1 MSIYPKKYDVIVVGG
16 GHAGCEAALAA
27 SRMGCS
33 TLLLTMNLDTIA
45 AMSCNPAI
53 GGLAKGQ
60 LVKEIDALGG
70 EMGKAIDKTG
80 TQFRILNTSKGPAVR
95 SSRAQADKERYRL
108 YMKSVLENQPNL
120 DLKQGT
126 VERILVKDK
135 VACGVE
141 TNIGERFLGKT
152 TIICPGTFLN
162 GLIHIGLVHF
172 PAGRMGEFPAT
183 GLSNS
188 LRELGFKMGR
198 FKTGTCP
205 RLDGKS
211 IDFSKLKVQY
221 GDEPPTPFSFS
232 TKRITQ
238 KQIPCYITYTNP
250 RTHRIIKSG
259 LDRSPLYTG
268 IIKGTGVRYCP
279 SVEDKVMKFP
289 DRDRH
294 QIFLEPLGR
303 DTLEFYP
310 NGLAT
315 SLPIDIQIKML
326 HSIEGLEKA
335 EIVRPGYGIEHDY
348 VDPTQLFPT
357 LETKLVKNLYFAGQI
372 NGTTGYEEAAA
383 QGLIAGINAALKVKK
398 KEPLILDRSQA
409 YIGVLIDDLITKGT
423 NEPYRMFTSRAE
435 YRLVLREDNADLR
448 LREIGYKIGLVSDE
462 DYRKV
467 LAKKEAIEEELERLK
482 RTKIFPNEAINKKL
496 KEWGTDPLSRPVSL
510 EELLRRPQ
518 ITYERLVA
526 LGKGKKDLSPEVV
539 FQVEVNVKY
548 QGYIERQNREIEKFR
563 RMEGMR
569 IPVDMDFSKIPSLS
583 LEVREK
589 LSRFKP
595 TSIGQASRISG
606 ITPAAVST
614 LMIYL
619 KKFKEEKGQD

>member
-1 MSIYPKKYDVIVVGG
+1 
-16 GHAGCEAALAA
+16 
-27 SRMGCS
+27 
-33 TLLLTMNLDTIA
+33 MNLDTIA

-108 YMKSVLENQPNL
+108 YMKSVLENQLNL

-315 SLPIDIQIKML
+315 SLPVDIQIKML

-335 EIVRPGYGIEHDY
+335 EVVRPGYGIEHDY

>member
-1 MSIYPKKYDVIVVGG
+1 
-16 GHAGCEAALAA
+16 
-27 SRMGCS
+27 
-33 TLLLTMNLDTIA
+33 MNLDTIA

-108 YMKSVLENQPNL
+108 YMKSVLENQLNL

-315 SLPIDIQIKML
+315 SLPVDIQIKML

-335 EIVRPGYGIEHDY
+335 EVVRPGYGIEHDY

-496 KEWGTDPLSRPVSL
+496 KEWGTDSLSRPVSL

>member
-315 SLPIDIQIKML
+315 SLPVDIQIKML

-335 EIVRPGYGIEHDY
+335 EVVRPGYGIEHDY

-526 LGKGKKDLSPEVV
+526 LGKGKKDLSPEVA

>member
-1 MSIYPKKYDVIVVGG
+1 
-16 GHAGCEAALAA
+16 
-27 SRMGCS
+27 
-33 TLLLTMNLDTIA
+33 MNLDTIA

-315 SLPIDIQIKML
+315 SLPVDIQIKML

-335 EIVRPGYGIEHDY
+335 EVVRPGYGIEHDY

-526 LGKGKKDLSPEVV
+526 LGKGKKDLSPEVA